1 MHVICWIKAGGHLDD
16 QTSLCI
22 AYGGRCRS
30 SGGGSAGCDISRSV
44 DSGNPRC
51 FGYTSRSVPEEPGP
65 GAGVHTFTTSV
76 TGSQGTNLVDEAA
89 RDVGPIQHVR
99 NKVCPTTGF
108 PYPEQRRAESPNHK
122 SRFCSGES
130 LGRANDSSSNITRSS
145 CLNSAG

>member
-1 MHVICWIKAGGHLDD
+1 MVAVVAAAAVALPGATLADP
-16 QTSLCI
+16 
-22 AYGGRCRS
+22 
-30 SGGGSAGCDISRSV
+30 SV

-99 NKVCPTTGF
+99 NKVCPTTGSRTLNNV
-108 PYPEQRRAESPNHK
+108 EPN
-122 SRFCSGES
+122 RP
-130 LGRANDSSSNITRSS
+130 ITNPVFA
-145 CLNSAG
+145 L